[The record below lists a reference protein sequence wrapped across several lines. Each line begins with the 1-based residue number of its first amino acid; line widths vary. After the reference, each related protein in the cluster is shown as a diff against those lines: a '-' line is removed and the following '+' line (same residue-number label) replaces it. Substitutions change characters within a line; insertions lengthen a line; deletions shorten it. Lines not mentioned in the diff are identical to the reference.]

1 MLLTEGTAFT
11 ITGSDGTVLYTA
23 DAACNTSFMI
33 FSSAEFAGDEKVTLS
48 AGDSQIDSTVR
59 TGMVSTGMG
68 GMRDHGGQRPDG
80 EQPNGSAPAKGFD
93 GQAPDGDTPQEKP
106 VNDPFQKPDNSG
118 NTEKQGQ

>member
-1 MLLTEGTAFT
+1 MTSIVQML
-11 ITGSDGTVLYTA
+11 
-23 DAACNTSFMI
+23 
-33 FSSAEFAGDEKVTLS
+33 FSSAELAVDGEVTFS
-48 AGDSQIDSTVR
+48 AGDNQTDSAVR

-80 EQPNGSAPAKGFD
+80 EQPNGSAPAEGFD

-106 VNDPFQKPDNSG
+106 VNDPPQKPDNSG